1 MSDRLHIV
9 YNAADAITH
18 FDDLG
23 LQYPNLGEPVATG
36 DILRVIESRHRRI
49 YALLGFTACGDE
61 VVLNILDVDSEI
73 MTVEDRLGSLSEPLR
88 VSIAT
93 DPTPRV
99 SHSHGDLLFDLESAQ
114 SG

>member
-18 FDDLG
+18 FDELG
-23 LQYPNLGEPVATG
+23 LQYPNLGEAVAVS
-36 DILRVIESRHRRI
+36 DILQVIESRRRRI

-61 VVLNILDVDSEI
+61 VVLNVLDVDSET
-73 MTVEDRLGSLSEPLR
+73 MTVEDRLGSLSEPRR

-99 SHSHGDLLFDLESAQ
+99 SHAHGDLLFDLMRAQ
-114 SG
+114 NG